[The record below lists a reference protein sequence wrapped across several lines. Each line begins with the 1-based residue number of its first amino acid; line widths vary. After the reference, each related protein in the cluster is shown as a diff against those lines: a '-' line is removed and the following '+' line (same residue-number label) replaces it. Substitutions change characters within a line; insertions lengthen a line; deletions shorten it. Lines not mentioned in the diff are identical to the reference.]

1 MTRSDD
7 TGTLRRSARLP
18 EGSLIGD
25 SPPSE
30 ELLRIERAEGTLR
43 PVGEL
48 DVSTVS
54 VLAAAI
60 EEDRGGSNVLTLDLS
75 ALRFM
80 DSQGLRLLLQTAKDL
95 EDSGEM
101 VLVDPSYA
109 VLRLLRLAGVERQ
122 SNLRILTRD

>member
-1 MTRSDD
+1 M
-7 TGTLRRSARLP
+7 
-18 EGSLIGD
+18 
-25 SPPSE
+25 
-30 ELLRIERAEGTLR
+30 
-43 PVGEL
+43 
-48 DVSTVS
+48 S